1 MIKIDKFKKEVFMRK
16 GIYFIVFFLFLC
28 LLGFANEAE
37 IKAHYELSRF
47 LPPEVCGGCHSD
59 IFTQWKG
66 SLHQLS
72 LKDKIFLAVAKDGLK
87 GIKIDDELLEA
98 ESCQKCHTPV
108 GYLSGYPLRTSDD
121 IKKIQEPA
129 TQGVQCDYCH
139 SITGAYAIYNAKYR
153 MDPGNGYSD
162 PGIKRGPFNDSKADF
177 HKTEFSSF
185 HTKSE
190 ICGTCH
196 NVKHVVYG
204 TWLETTY
211 EEWSASPYKN
221 QGIQC
226 QDCHMYQRP
235 GHPATGSTKR
245 EKNPGIAAYG
255 GPQRDHIFTHYFV
268 GGNSVIPATEKDNI
282 RVKMAEDR
290 LQNAVTMSI
299 EEKMKGNSVVI
310 KLLNNGAGH
319 EVPTG
324 VSNIRQVWLKVIVK
338 DSTGKVV
345 YSSGVPDKK
354 GYIDSR
360 TIIFGTVFGD
370 GNGNRVDNLAKAKE
384 ILFDKRLKP
393 MKEHFEHI
401 TIKSDD
407 TKFTVEAELIY
418 SIISQKTADSL
429 KELKGLKIKPVVMT
443 QAKATVIR

>member
-1 MIKIDKFKKEVFMRK
+1 MRK

-47 LPPEVCGGCHSD
+47 LPPDVCGGCHSD

-139 SITGAYAIYNAKYR
+139 SITGAYAIYNAKYK

-268 GGNSVIPATEKDNI
+268 GGNSVIPGLYNDK
-282 RVKMAEDR
+282 VKGKMAEER
-290 LQNAVTMSI
+290 LKNAATILIDTRDISTGAFAVTI
-299 EEKMKGNSVVI
+299 TNT
-310 KLLNNGAGH
+310 GAGH
-319 EVPTG
+319 KLPTG
-324 VSNIRQVWLKVIVK
+324 LTDVRQMWLEIVILNQY
-338 DSTGKVV
+338 GKEVFSIGKADKRG
-345 YSSGVPDKK
+345 YLPDN
-354 GYIDSR
+354 
-360 TIIFGTVFGD
+360 TIIFKTIFGD
-370 GNGNRVDNLAKAKE
+370 GKGKPVVNIAKAKE
-384 ILFDKRLKP
+384 ILFDNRISP
-393 MKEHFEHI
+393 KESSTN
-401 TIKSDD
+401 TII
-407 TKFTVEAELIY
+407 LP
-418 SIISQKTADSL
+418 
-429 KELKGLKIKPVVMT
+429 KGLKGQYSIQVRLLYRLADQKTVDEVMKDKAVKLPVIEMAT
-443 QAKATVIR
+443 AKKEIVL